1 MERNEIF
8 YGNSKEK
15 YETPNLQIIS
25 ALGTQGFLLWEHRE
39 CSPQALRFQMGS
51 WENGTKKGF
60 RFVFV

>member
-25 ALGTQGFLLWEHRE
+25 ALGTQGVLTTSPTVSDGFLGEWDEE
-39 CSPQALRFQMGS
+39 
-51 WENGTKKGF
+51 GF
-60 RFVFV
+60 